1 MKNHFEMLDGIEK
14 MLKDLKKSE
23 EPEDIKDDEEL
34 EEEFEEEP
42 VEDEIGDEETTDYEV
57 EAEEDEEDDFED
69 EEDEELEKSEEPE
82 EDEELEKS
90 EESEDEEF
98 EEEPEDTDDYLSTD
112 EVVKLVIESD
122 ELQNY
127 IAKKVEEELESF
139 KDILDKQSEVA
150 KTQADATVDNA
161 EKTDEI
167 EKSLGDIKKSLD
179 DALTKLSK
187 QKPMKKSID
196 NVKVMEKYKENK
208 GVDINNLSKSQVS
221 TILFDAFE
229 NGNKNVSIQDI
240 TNAELGHPISNRA
253 IEVIKNSIK

>member
-23 EPEDIKDDEEL
+23 ESEDIKDDEEL
-34 EEEFEEEP
+34 EEEFEDEP
-42 VEDEIGDEETTDYEV
+42 VEDEIVDEETTDYEV
-57 EAEEDEEDDFED
+57 EPEEDEEDDFED
-69 EEDEELEKSEEPE
+69 EDIEKSEEPE

-90 EESEDEEF
+90 EESEDEEL
-98 EEEPEDTDDYLSTD
+98 EEQPEDTDEYLSTD

-127 IAKKVEEELESF
+127 ISKKIEEGLEEF
-139 KDILDKQSEVA
+139 KDILDRQSEVA

-196 NVKVMEKYKENK
+196 NVKVMEKYKENNK
-208 GVDINNLSKSQVS
+208 VDINNLSKSQVS

-229 NGNKNVSIQDI
+229 SGNKNVSVQDI
-240 TNAELGHPISNRA
+240 TNAELGKPISNRA

>member
-34 EEEFEEEP
+34 EEEFEDEP
-42 VEDEIGDEETTDYEV
+42 VEDEIGDEETTNYEV
-57 EAEEDEEDDFED
+57 EAAEEDDFED
-69 EEDEELEKSEEPE
+69 EEDEELEKSEEPK

-90 EESEDEEF
+90 EEPEDEEF
-98 EEEPEDTDDYLSTD
+98 EEQTEDPDEYLSTD
-112 EVVKLVIESD
+112 EVIKLIIESD

-127 IAKKVEEELESF
+127 IAKKVEEELEGF

-196 NVKVMEKYKENK
+196 NVKVMEKYNTNNK
-208 GVDINNLSKSQVS
+208 VDINNLSKSQVS

-240 TNAELGHPISNRA
+240 TNAELGKPISNRA

>member
-34 EEEFEEEP
+34 EEEFEDEP

-57 EAEEDEEDDFED
+57 EAEEDDFED
-69 EEDEELEKSEEPE
+69 EEDEEVEKSEEPEDEELEKSEEPE
-82 EDEELEKS
+82 DEELE
-90 EESEDEEF
+90 EQT
-98 EEEPEDTDDYLSTD
+98 EDTDEYLSTD

-127 IAKKVEEELESF
+127 IAKKVEEELEGF
-139 KDILDKQSEVA
+139 KDILDRQSEVA
-150 KTQADATVDNA
+150 KTQADATVNNA

-179 DALTKLSK
+179 DALTKLSR

-196 NVKVMEKYKENK
+196 NVKVMEKYEENK
-208 GVDINNLSKSQVS
+208 EVDINNLSKSQVS

-229 NGNKNVSIQDI
+229 SGNKNVSIQDI
-240 TNAELGHPISNRA
+240 TNAELGKPISNRA

>member
-34 EEEFEEEP
+34 EEEFEDEP

-57 EAEEDEEDDFED
+57 EAAEEDDFED
-69 EEDEELEKSEEPE
+69 EEDEEFEKSEEPA

-90 EESEDEEF
+90 EEPEDEEF
-98 EEEPEDTDDYLSTD
+98 EEEPEDPDEYLSTD
-112 EVVKLVIESD
+112 EVIKLIIESD

-127 IAKKVEEELESF
+127 IAKKVEEELEGF

-196 NVKVMEKYKENK
+196 NVKVMEKYNTNNK
-208 GVDINNLSKSQVS
+208 VDINNLSKSQVS

-240 TNAELGHPISNRA
+240 TNAELGKPISNRA